1 MTTQA
6 AQDAL
11 GTHGPKNLS
20 HLFWVMSLLA
30 LRGFGGVLPWA
41 QRVLVEEEH
50 WLSKDDFLELLA
62 YGQVLPGPNVCNLA
76 IMVGDR
82 FFGARGAMVAMAG
95 MLCFPLVVV
104 LLLAWA
110 YGQFAYIAWVQN
122 ALSGMASVAAGL
134 IIAMGVK
141 LAVGLGRRWPWLV
154 ISGATLLGLL
164 LFRFSVIWVLIVIAP
179 ISVLTAWYIHV
190 RGSAP

>member
-1 MTTQA
+1 MTIHKRQRS
-6 AQDAL
+6 Q
-11 GTHGPKNLS
+11 GPDSLS
-20 HLFWVMSLLA
+20 HLFLVMSLLA

-41 QRVLVEEEH
+41 QRVLVEEQN

-82 FFGARGAMVAMAG
+82 FFGTRGAAVALAG
-95 MLCFPLVVV
+95 MLAFPLVVV

-110 YGQFAYIAWVQN
+110 YGQFDYIVAVQN
-122 ALSGMASVAAGL
+122 AVSGMASVAAGL

-141 LAVGLGRRWPWLV
+141 LALGLGRRWPWLL
-154 ISGATLLGLL
+154 ISLITLVGLL
-164 LFRFSVIWVLIVIAP
+164 LFKLSVVSVLIVVAP
-179 ISVLTAWYIHV
+179 ISVLAAWFIHV
-190 RGSAP
+190 RGTAQ

>member
-1 MTTQA
+1 MTIHKRQRS
-6 AQDAL
+6 Q
-11 GTHGPKNLS
+11 GPNSLS
-20 HLFWVMSLLA
+20 HLFLVMSLLA

-41 QRVLVEEEH
+41 QRVLVEEQN

-82 FFGARGAMVAMAG
+82 FFGTRGAAVALAG
-95 MLCFPLVVV
+95 MLAFPLVVV

-110 YGQFAYIAWVQN
+110 YGQFDYIVAVQN
-122 ALSGMASVAAGL
+122 AVSGMASVAAGL

-141 LAVGLGRRWPWLV
+141 LALGLGRRWPWLL
-154 ISGATLLGLL
+154 ISLITLVGLL
-164 LFRFSVIWVLIVIAP
+164 LLKLSVVSVLIVVAP
-179 ISVLTAWYIHV
+179 ISVFAAWFIHV
-190 RGSAP
+190 RGRAQ